1 VTGALSAFAL
11 LRDVL
16 RVVLLWSALIM
27 AAIAVLDWL
36 VRTRRINPFSGVGR
50 FTRQYIDP
58 LLAPVERRVVRAG
71 GLPAS
76 APWWALGAILIG
88 GILLL
93 GAVDFL
99 GRIVSSLH
107 RGVTTGPSGL
117 LALVVSWG
125 FGLLQIAILVR
136 VIVSWLPVSPFS
148 PWVRWSYT
156 LSEPVLRPLRR
167 VIPMIGSIDI
177 TPIVAFFLLGIVQG
191 IVLRIIQ

>member
-1 VTGALSAFAL
+1 VTGVLSAFAV

-16 RVVLLWSALIM
+16 RVVLLWSALII

-36 VRTRRINPFSGVGR
+36 VRTRRVNPFGSLGR

-76 APWWALGAILIG
+76 APWWALGAVFIG

-99 GRIVSSLH
+99 YGIVVSLY
-107 RGVTTGPSGL
+107 RGFTTGPSGL
-117 LALVVSWG
+117 FVLLVSWG

-136 VIVSWLPVSPFS
+136 VIASWLPVSPFS
-148 PWVRWSYT
+148 PWLRWSFT
-156 LSEPVLRPLRR
+156 LSEPLLRPLRR
-167 VIPMIGSIDI
+167 FIPLIGSIDI
-177 TPIVAFFLLGIVQG
+177 TPIVAFFLISIVQS
-191 IVLRIIQ
+191 IVVGAIR

>member
-1 VTGALSAFAL
+1 MTGALSVFAV

-36 VRTRRINPFSGVGR
+36 VRTRRVNPFGSLGR
-50 FTRQYIDP
+50 FTRQYVDP

-76 APWWALGAILIG
+76 APWWALGAVFIG

-99 GRIVSSLH
+99 YGIVVSLY

-117 LALVVSWG
+117 FVLVVSWG

-136 VIVSWLPVSPFS
+136 VIASWLPVSPFS
-148 PWVRWSYT
+148 PWLRWSFT
-156 LSEPVLRPLRR
+156 LSEPLLRPLRR
-167 VIPMIGSIDI
+167 VIPLIGSIDI
-177 TPIVAFFLLGIVQG
+177 TPIVAFFLISIVQS
-191 IVLRIIQ
+191 IVVGAIR

>member
-1 VTGALSAFAL
+1 VTGALSVFAV

-36 VRTRRINPFSGVGR
+36 VRTRRVNPFGSLGR
-50 FTRQYIDP
+50 FTRQYVDP

-76 APWWALGAILIG
+76 APWWALGAVFIG

-99 GRIVSSLH
+99 YGIVVSLY

-117 LALVVSWG
+117 FVLVVSWG

-136 VIVSWLPVSPFS
+136 VIASWLPVSPFS
-148 PWVRWSYT
+148 PWLRWSFT
-156 LSEPVLRPLRR
+156 LSEPLLRPLRR
-167 VIPMIGSIDI
+167 VIPLIGSIDI
-177 TPIVAFFLLGIVQG
+177 TPIVAFFLISIVQS
-191 IVLRIIQ
+191 IVVGAIR